1 MSKAEIEKTI
11 MKETKN
17 LSVDNL
23 IEVLDFIQF
32 LKMKKHKRARKEF
45 FERKLNEDLSDLD
58 KISLV
63 HLEEEFA
70 NYKELYPRE
79 E

>member
-11 MKETKN
+11 MKETKS
-17 LSVDNL
+17 LSVDSL

-32 LKMKKHKRARKEF
+32 LKTKKHKRSREKF
-45 FERKLNEDLSDLD
+45 FEKKLSEELTDLD

>member
-11 MKETKN
+11 MEETKD
-17 LSVDNL
+17 LSKDNL
-23 IEVLDFIQF
+23 IKVLDFIHF
-32 LKMKKHKRARKEF
+32 LKTKKHRRVRKEF
-45 FERKLNEDLSDLD
+45 FEKKPSENLSDLD
-58 KISLV
+58 QISLV